1 MGEAQA
7 QGQHKMPSP
16 STARMLLQDVS
27 LRLADQ
33 HAVCNDLLA
42 CLNHIEQGVY
52 TMGKQPHHQQRVV
65 RAINSPV
72 YLDSKQVLEQQQEF
86 MLMMEKLKRSLN
98 NLKRLHKDT
107 AHLAY
112 GLIDERSSVVDRFHD
127 ADRHLVLST
136 FEQIRSRHASTVE
149 ALADIVIALRRTY
162 LGDNVMIDTL
172 VDTFLRGRLGV
183 QLLCDHYV
191 ALHQGK
197 PHGGITL
204 HCRLI
209 DVADDAVAE
218 ATHICDAH
226 FQNAPEVLVKVSQDA
241 ATTLIRPWVHHALV
255 ELLKNALASSLSS
268 EKCPSIHLQLE
279 ECDDFISFFVIDQG
293 AGVSDTD
300 KAFRFA
306 SSSVGKRWDR
316 LEEQQSYATVRSPLQ
331 SLGVGL
337 PLSRMLLQHFHGNV
351 TLSNNVGDLGGC
363 TSAIHLNKD
372 DNLLKRHEDDK
383 PNDVL

>member
-1 MGEAQA
+1 
-7 QGQHKMPSP
+7 MPSP
-16 STARMLLQDVS
+16 SAARMLLQDVS

-42 CLNHIEQGVY
+42 YVNRIEHGDY
-52 TMGKQPHHQQRVV
+52 TMDRQPQHQQRVA

-72 YLDSKQVLEQQQEF
+72 HLDCKQVLEQQREF
-86 MLMMEKLKRSLN
+86 KLTTEKLKRSLN

-107 AHLAY
+107 AYLAY
-112 GLIDERSSVVDRFHD
+112 GLMDESSRVVDRFHD
-127 ADRHLVLST
+127 ADRHLVFST

-149 ALADIVIALRRTY
+149 TLADIVIALRRICS
-162 LGDNVMIDTL
+162 GENVMIHTL

-197 PHGGITL
+197 PHGAVTFN
-204 HCRLI
+204 CRLM
-209 DVADDAVAE
+209 DMADDAITQ

-226 FQNAPEVLVKVSQDA
+226 FQNTPKVLVEVSRDA
-241 ATTLIRPWVHHALV
+241 MTTLIRPWVHHTLV
-255 ELLKNALASSLSS
+255 ELLKNALASSVSS

-279 ECDDFISFFVIDQG
+279 ECDDFISLFVVDQG

-300 KAFRFA
+300 EAFRFA

-316 LEEQQSYATVRSPLQ
+316 LDEQQSYAMVRSPLQ
-331 SLGVGL
+331 GLGVGL

-351 TLSNNVGDLGGC
+351 TLSNNEGDLGGC
-363 TSAIHLNKD
+363 TAAIHLNKD
-372 DNLLKRHEDDK
+372 DTLLERQA
-383 PNDVL
+383 NDISC